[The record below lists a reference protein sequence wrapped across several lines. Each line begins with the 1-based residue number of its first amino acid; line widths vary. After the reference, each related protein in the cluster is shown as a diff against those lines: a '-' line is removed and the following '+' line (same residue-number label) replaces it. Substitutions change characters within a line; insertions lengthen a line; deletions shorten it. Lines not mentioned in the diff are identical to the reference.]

1 MTLPSTTLLQH
12 KSSKTSLHKSKS
24 NGMRD
29 RLQSADILR
38 NTAFDCFAFHED
50 SKGRTK
56 RAHMLHG
63 IILFVYVL
71 AFVASRLCV
80 SFILH
85 PLVCSQ
91 RSGVDDMYNKKANFH
106 TLFRRLE
113 VPPPRPP
120 HPLKTHSSVQDFS
133 GPKISQAWTGSFKTP
148 FYPLWPK
155 LVSPGVDLTI
165 LGLELPSKTQNL
177 SLVR

>member
-91 RSGVDDMYNKKANFH
+91 RSGVDDMHNKRRIFIHCLDDWRSPLPPGHPIRSEH
-106 TLFRRLE
+106 TIL
-113 VPPPRPP
+113 
-120 HPLKTHSSVQDFS
+120 
-133 GPKISQAWTGSFKTP
+133 FKTSQVRK
-148 FYPLWPK
+148 LPK
-155 LVSPGVDLTI
+155 P
-165 LGLELPSKTQNL
+165 ELALSTLHSTLCGPSL
-177 SLVR
+177 SLQDLV